1 MTHKNTS
8 RAVLI
13 ALVVVAGVTGNR
25 LSNAEL
31 AAQAANAQGRSV
43 PTFEVD
49 RTWPKVPPQWKLG
62 DPSSI
67 AIDAQ
72 DNVWVLHRPR
82 TLVKPEDAAKAAPP
96 VIVFTTAG
104 NFVKAWGGAGNGYE
118 WPEREH
124 GIHIDY
130 KGFVWLGGNNCPT
143 NGLPGLKRVADDQLL
158 KFTQDGKFV
167 MQIGHSNQSKGNSD
181 TRNLHRAADVWVHQ
195 PTNELFVADG
205 YGNHRVAVFDADS
218 GAFKRMWG
226 AFGNKPV
233 DDDHCEVV
241 TPTTFSDPGPQQLSI
256 VHAIRVAKDGTVYV
270 ADREYRRV
278 QMFTKEGKFVKQLVR
293 NSAPFARD
301 LALSPDANQQFLYV
315 GGGDGVFIVDRK
327 TLEIVGNIQP
337 AGMIGAGHQIA
348 TDSKGNLYIAQTGA
362 GMQKLTFKGMSS
374 ASSQ

>member
-1 MTHKNTS
+1 MKRENI
-8 RAVLI
+8 RRVILI
-13 ALVVVAGVTGNR
+13 ALVVATVVAGKWQATQ
-25 LSNAEL
+25 
-31 AAQAANAQGRSV
+31 AQVRSL

-49 RTWPKVPPQWKLG
+49 RAWPKVPPQWKLG

-82 TLVKPEDAAKAAPP
+82 TLKPEDAAKAAPP
-96 VIVFTTAG
+96 VIVFDTAG
-104 NFVKAWGGAGNGYE
+104 KYIKAWGGAGNGYE

-130 KGFVWLGGNNCPT
+130 KGFVWLGGNSCPT
-143 NGLPGLKRVADDQLL
+143 NGLPGLKPVADDQLL

-167 MQIGHSNQSKGNSD
+167 MQIGHSNQSKGNAD
-181 TRNLHRAADVWVHQ
+181 TRNLHRPADVWVHQ

-205 YGNHRVAVFDADS
+205 YGNHRIAVFDADS

-233 DDDHCEVV
+233 DGDNCQVV
-241 TPTTFSDPGPQQLSI
+241 TPTSFSDPGPPQLSI

-278 QMFTKEGKFVKQLVR
+278 QMFTKDGKFVKQLVR
-293 NSAPFARD
+293 NSAPFARN

-315 GGGDGVFIVDRK
+315 GGGDGIFIVDRK
-327 TLEIVGNIQP
+327 TLEIVGNVQP
-337 AGMIGAGHQIA
+337 QGILGAGHQIA
-348 TDSKGNLYIAQTGA
+348 TDSKGNLYIAQTTA
-362 GMQKLTFKGMSS
+362 GMQKLTFKGMSP
-374 ASSQ
+374 ASR